1 MKKKLAIIILLAFM
15 VVGYAAVNTTL
26 NINGNASIAFNDG
39 DFNVYFS
46 KTVLDD
52 VDVTNSILSADK
64 KTFTYR
70 TSPLYNVGDKSIVDF
85 ELTNTST
92 QYDANVRISCQKPSD
107 PIGTETDFKRD
118 PEFLSVKAR
127 STTAGKITVE
137 LIQKGTDTEYFQDDL
152 LCYFDVYAVE
162 RTEEEN
168 GEILPRGYYLYGF
181 LERNGIAL
189 SERDIVIYSDH
200 AYYGKTDRRGL
211 LFIDDIPYGNY
222 EIYVIPKGVNN
233 FKDMSKEDLENIAD
247 AKATLD
253 LDASKISF
261 SDSLY
266 NLDDCRIA
274 WGEPSTYKV
283 IFDFGEGTDE
293 NFESIVLEDHKI
305 GTLPNANHP
314 TLALV
319 GWYYNGD
326 IVNSEDVIKSET
338 ITLQAQYGSGVAKV
352 NSSVFRTLN
361 DAFNYISDDSAT
373 IELLSDTALEDN
385 ITNEKDVILNLNG
398 LNVDFKDY
406 TINNLGTLSI
416 NSGSIKASGEDVLI
430 NRGTLNIK
438 DNVEITHSNTSISAN
453 TCRVFYNEKGAI
465 TNLNSVNVS
474 SNCVTNNDNNFLLFN
489 RGNLNVDDSTF
500 KTIDGRF
507 LYSDELSSTILN
519 NSNVDSN
526 YPSNT
531 SINSNFAIFGDV
543 TIDGGKYLL
552 SSSNATDTGL
562 FILNRTGKLNLK
574 SGTFDAS
581 NGNGNVAYGSGDTT
595 IDIGSSGKN
604 IYFVGN
610 ATNTYVINAQGMIN
624 LNDGNIYANNG
635 HLIISTRE
643 ITIGSDSAFPVI
655 EGASGYELIELR
667 GATGK
672 INNANIKTDGYVGLI
687 IRDESTLDIDNIVYS
702 HSSTSNGVQPII
714 VENSNLN
721 IYDGSFNIGTD
732 NSAAVGLIS
741 GQGTSN
747 IKLYGGTY
755 DGKTAQ
761 GNVFVTDS
769 ETNTLIDAGNKD
781 IKFIG
786 NATNNYIIST
796 TGQLDIRSGNILAD
810 NGYLIGASGNVTIGS
825 DTTTPVM
832 KSAKGF
838 GLLDVRSTG
847 TINNVEM
854 YSYDSN
860 MFVVYDGATLDINN
874 ANIIAESTLSSY
886 VSQPIQ
892 VLGTL
897 NIHNGNYKTSDENTY
912 LNGLIYVVSG
922 GTLNL
927 YAGTFD
933 ATTANA
939 NFIASAT
946 GTTINFGKENSNI
959 NMIGPSNSSS
969 LVYSQG
975 TTNILDGTLD
985 ISNQLFMIDSGE
997 LYVGSATKK
1006 PTINSTNAYL
1016 FYILGNTTVANASIN
1031 VQDHMVAVVQSGAT
1045 LTIDNGDI
1053 IQKTNTIANRAI
1065 MLYGNMI
1072 MNGGTIKNNE
1082 NSSSYGI
1089 ASITQT
1095 GSLTMNGGTLDGRNA
1110 NANPI
1115 MIDNA
1120 SSSIIINAGE
1130 ILGRSDNPV
1139 IALSAGT
1146 LTMSGGSVINEG
1158 NGYTIYNQGGTA
1170 TQTGG
1175 TSAKNYNVN

>member
-1 MKKKLAIIILLAFM
+1 MKKRLAIIILLVFM

-26 NINGNASIAFNDG
+26 NINGNASIAFNAG

-52 VDVTNSILSADK
+52 VDVTNSILSSDK
-64 KTFTYR
+64 KSFTYR

-92 QYDANVRISCQKPSD
+92 QYDANVRINCQKPND

-137 LIQKGTDTEYFQDDL
+137 LIQKGTDTAYFQEDL

-189 SERDIVIYSDH
+189 SERNVVIYSDH

-222 EIYVIPKGVNN
+222 EIYVIPKGVDN
-233 FKDMSKEDLENIAD
+233 FKDMSKEELESIAD
-247 AKATLD
+247 TKATLD

-261 SDSLY
+261 SDPLY

-314 TLALV
+314 SLALV
-319 GWYYNGD
+319 GWYYNGS
-326 IVNSEDVIKSET
+326 IVNSEDVINNKT
-338 ITLQAQYGSGVAKV
+338 ITLKAQYGSGVARV
-352 NSSVFRTLN
+352 NNSVFRTLN
-361 DAFNYISDDSAT
+361 DAFNYITDDSAT
-373 IELLSDTALEDN
+373 IELLSDTALEEDIN
-385 ITNEKDVILNLNG
+385 SEKNVTLNLNG

-406 TINNLGTLSI
+406 TINNTGTLSI
-416 NSGSIKASGEDVLI
+416 NRGNIKASGNDVLI
-430 NRGTLNIK
+430 NRGTLNINDDVK
-438 DNVEITHSNTSISAN
+438 ITHSNTSISAN
-453 TCRVFYNEKGAI
+453 ACRVFYNEKDAI
-465 TNLNSVNVS
+465 TNIKNVNVS

-489 RGNLNVDDSTF
+489 RGKLNVEGSTF
-500 KTIDGRF
+500 KTTDGRL
-507 LYSDELSSTILN
+507 LYSDELSNTILN
-519 NSNVDSN
+519 NSNVDSS
-526 YPSNT
+526 YSSNA

-552 SSSNATDTGL
+552 SSTNATDTGL

-581 NGNGNVAYGSGDTT
+581 NGNGNVIYGSGDTT
-595 IDIGSSGKN
+595 IDIGSNGKN
-604 IYFVGN
+604 VYFVGN
-610 ATNTYVINAQGMIN
+610 ATNSFVINAQGILN
-624 LNDGNIYANNG
+624 INDGNIYSNNG

-643 ITIGSDSAFPVI
+643 ITIGSDSATPVI

-667 GATGK
+667 GSKGK
-672 INNANIKTDGYVGLI
+672 INNANIKTDEYVGLI
-687 IRDESTLDIDNIVYS
+687 VRDESTLDIDNIDYS
-702 HSSTSNGVQPII
+702 HSSTSNGIQSII
-714 VENSNLN
+714 VENSALN
-721 IYDGSFNIGTD
+721 IYDGNFSIGAD
-732 NSAAVGLIS
+732 NSAAMGLIS
-741 GQGTSN
+741 GQGKSN

-755 DGKTAQ
+755 DGKTAK
-761 GNVFVTDS
+761 GNVLVTDS

-786 NATNNYIIST
+786 NASNSYIISAV
-796 TGQLDIRSGNILAD
+796 GPLDIKSGNILAD
-810 NGYLIGASGNVTIGS
+810 NGYLLGAVGNITIGS
-825 DTTTPVM
+825 ETTTPIM

-854 YSYDSN
+854 YSYDST
-860 MFVVYDGATLDINN
+860 MLVVYEGATLDINN
-874 ANIIAESTLSSY
+874 ANITAESKVSTFF
-886 VSQPIQ
+886 SQPIQ

-897 NIHNGNYKTSDENTY
+897 NIHDGNYKTSDENTY

-922 GTLNL
+922 GTFNL
-927 YAGTFD
+927 YSGTFD
-933 ATTANA
+933 VATAKGNSISA
-939 NFIASAT
+939 AS
-946 GTTINFGKENSNI
+946 GTTINIGKENSNI
-959 NMIGPSNSSS
+959 KMMGPSNNSS
-969 LVYSQG
+969 LVASQG
-975 TTNILDGTLD
+975 TINILDGTVD
-985 ISNQLFMIDSGE
+985 ISNQLFVINSGD
-997 LYVGSATKK
+997 LYVGSETKK
-1006 PTINSTNAYL
+1006 PTINSTNAYP
-1016 FYILGNTTVANASIN
+1016 FYVLGNTTIENANIN
-1031 VQDHMVAVVQSGAT
+1031 VQDHMVAVVQEGGT
-1045 LTIDNGDI
+1045 LTINNGDI
-1053 IQKTNTIANRAI
+1053 IQKTNTISNRAI

-1082 NSSSYGI
+1082 NSSSFGI
-1089 ASITQT
+1089 VTITQT

-1115 MIDNA
+1115 MMDNA
-1120 SSSIIINAGE
+1120 SSSITINNGDM
-1130 ILGRSDNPV
+1130 LGRSDDPV
-1139 IALSAGT
+1139 LAMTAGT
-1146 LTMSGGSVINEG
+1146 LNMSGGRVINEG